1 MSDPNW
7 SDVHQAEVKE
17 KSDRWKRIRQETG
30 QQISDREIERRVEQQ
45 QRKITERVIRGNLHK
60 PNDQR

>member
-7 SDVHQAEVKE
+7 SDVHQREVARKVE
-17 KSDRWKRIRQETG
+17 RWKKIRQDTG
-30 QQISDREIERRVEQQ
+30 QQISDRAIEKHVERT
-45 QRKITERVIRGNLHK
+45 QREATERVIRGNLHK